1 MGIPNA
7 KPNIGGSAQPAITR
21 PCPNL
26 LKAAEKQL
34 ASEPSRLWAEFRLAV
49 VGHLAVCDLQHG
61 QLESELSSL
70 AAKKW
75 KHPISGGWVTFGR
88 STIQR
93 WYYYTSGLCITGWP
107 VEFVHMFF
115 FVCWPHYCPAR

>member
-75 KHPISGGWVTFGR
+75 AWSK
-88 STIQR
+88 
-93 WYYYTSGLCITGWP
+93 
-107 VEFVHMFF
+107 EFVGDVRFGQFAKCMI
-115 FVCWPHYCPAR
+115 